1 MSGIHRSLPCKG
13 SGEQTAPLPWYQGA
27 RSDFSGPHGAGRMSW
42 KERLSLCEWPPV
54 LAVGAAGVSLC
65 ILSQM
70 ILWAVCIFPTSLA
83 TLSFL

>member
-1 MSGIHRSLPCKG
+1 
-13 SGEQTAPLPWYQGA
+13 
-27 RSDFSGPHGAGRMSW
+27 MSW